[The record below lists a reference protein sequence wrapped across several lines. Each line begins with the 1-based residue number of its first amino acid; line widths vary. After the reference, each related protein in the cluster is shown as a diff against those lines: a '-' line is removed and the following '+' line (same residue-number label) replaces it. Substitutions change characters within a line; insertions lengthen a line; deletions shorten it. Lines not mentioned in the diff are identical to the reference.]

1 MQNKITTQENATVN
15 TISGVIEQKEELT
28 VISAIQQETFSG
40 PLPPPSLLQSYEEL
54 RPGSIEQIFAMAEKE
69 QNLRIET
76 IHREQDQKDRV
87 IAIAEKES
95 EHNIKMQSLGLR
107 IGSIVLLA
115 CVICAAIGA
124 FLGWYWEVI
133 GLFLSAPLLAVI
145 RSLVGRDRTTRRIKL
160 DT

>member
-54 RPGSIEQIFAMAEKE
+54 RPGSIEQIFTMAEKE

-95 EHNIKMQSLGLR
+95 EHNIKMQTKGLL
-107 IGSIVLLA
+107 IGSIVLFA
-115 CVICAAIGA
+115 CVSLAAIGA
-124 FLGWYWEVI
+124 FLGWSWEVVGI
-133 GLFLSAPLLAVI
+133 FLGGPILAVI
-145 RSLVGRDRTTRRIKL
+145 GTLVGGRKPPRRVKV
-160 DT
+160 DK